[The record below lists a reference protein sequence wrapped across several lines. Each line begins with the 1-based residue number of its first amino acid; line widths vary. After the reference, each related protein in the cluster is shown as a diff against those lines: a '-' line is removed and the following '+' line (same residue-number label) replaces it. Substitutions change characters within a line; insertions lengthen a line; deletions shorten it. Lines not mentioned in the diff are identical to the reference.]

1 MAERPERERNG
12 NSYNLYNCPI
22 ITPVPVRGQNW
33 ILGGVLNNE
42 QMESPQEADFYTE
55 ISTKTAVLKHFALRM
70 HSTLFM

>member
-1 MAERPERERNG
+1 
-12 NSYNLYNCPI
+12 
-22 ITPVPVRGQNW
+22 VRGQNW